1 MVAEIMQSE
10 EIEIKLNAKGIKF
23 IQDSDG
29 ISIK

>member
-10 EIEIKLNAKGIKF
+10 EIEIKLNAKGIKLS
-23 IQDSDG
+23 QDSDG